1 MPIAVPSALLCSSSI
16 ASRFCSARWL
26 DLDALIT
33 CYLEGWQSGP
43 IVGKGCQQRRDK
55 VARPLFDQNLGPRVR
70 ATKPQVRLDAVDR
83 GFFDSLI
90 CVLKASSPLP
100 WYISRI
106 TIRRISWIAICQA
119 VLIACNSFLSGDMV
133 CS

>member
-55 VARPLFDQNLGPRVR
+55 VARPLFDQNLGPRLR

-83 GFFDSLI
+83 GFFDPFHMCFESFFA
-90 CVLKASSPLP
+90 ASVVHIAYHHPQDFLDRNLP
-100 WYISRI
+100 GRI
-106 TIRRISWIAICQA
+106 DRLQVVFVW
-119 VLIACNSFLSGDMV
+119 
-133 CS
+133 